1 MKEVI
6 DLIKKLTGKDAVVD
20 SRLMGGMSNRTYI
33 VTIDDKKHTFR
44 IPGKKAET
52 FVNRDIEK
60 KCIEAVDGLNIN
72 NKTLLLDLED
82 GYKLAE
88 FVEGTPLNELA
99 DLHLE
104 EVATLLKT
112 LHNADTR
119 FENDYDP
126 FGRLSEYELL
136 NEDLSEEYFA
146 TRQKFFKHKEYLSS
160 LPKVM
165 AHGDSQKSNF
175 VIGEKC
181 YLLDWEFAGN
191 NDFYYDIACFG
202 NVDFNDAIQLLEVY
216 LGHKPSDEELNRLTL
231 WRTFQCLQWHNVALY
246 KDVIG
251 LSEEL
256 NVPFKAVAG
265 KYLNLANELLSTL
278 RK

>member
-6 DLIKKLTGKDAVVD
+6 SLIKELTGKDATVD

-33 VTIDDKKHTFR
+33 VTIEDKKYTFR

-52 FVNRDIEK
+52 FVDRVEEEK
-60 KCIEAVDGLNIN
+60 NIKKVDALQIN
-72 NKTLLLDLED
+72 NKTVLLDLEG

-88 FVEGTPLNELA
+88 FVEGTPLNELE

-104 EVATLLKT
+104 EVASLLKT
-112 LHNADTR
+112 LHESDER

-126 FGRLSEYELL
+126 FNRLSTYELL
-136 NEDLSEEYFA
+136 NELSEAYYSTKAEFL
-146 TRQKFFKHKEYLSS
+146 KHKDYLES

-165 AHGDSQKSNF
+165 AHGDSQKSNI
-175 VIGEKC
+175 VIGDKC

-216 LGHKPSDEELNRLTL
+216 LGHKPTDEEYNRLTL

-246 KDVIG
+246 KDLIG

-256 NVPFKAVAG
+256 NVPFKAVAD
-265 KYLNLANELLSTL
+265 KYLEKANNLLNSL
-278 RK
+278 K

>member
-1 MKEVI
+1 MTEVVN
-6 DLIKKLTGKDAVVD
+6 LIKELTGKDATVV

-33 VTIDDKKHTFR
+33 VEMEGKKYTFR

-52 FVNRDIEK
+52 FVDRVDEEK
-60 KCIEAVDGLNIN
+60 NIKAVDHLGIN
-72 NKTLLLDLED
+72 NNTLLLDLEG

-88 FVEGTPLNELA
+88 YVEGTPLNEL
-99 DLHLE
+99 DELHLE

-112 LHNADTR
+112 LHNSEGA
-119 FENDYDP
+119 FEKDYAP
-126 FGRLSEYELL
+126 FERLTEYEAL
-136 NEDLSEEYFA
+136 NDNLKEEYF
-146 TRQKFFKHKEYLSS
+146 TSRDKFFEYKEYLMS

-175 VIGEKC
+175 VIGDKC

-216 LGHKPSDEELNRLTL
+216 LGHLPTDEEYNRLTL

-246 KDVIG
+246 KDKIG

-256 NVPFKAVAG
+256 GVDFKFVAD
-265 KYLNLANELLSTL
+265 KYLEKANNLMNTL
-278 RK
+278 K

>member
-1 MKEVI
+1 MNEVIQLIKEV
-6 DLIKKLTGKDAVVD
+6 TGNDATVV

-33 VTIDDKKHTFR
+33 VEIDNKKYTFR

-52 FVNRDIEK
+52 FVDRVVENKNIK
-60 KCIEAVDGLNIN
+60 MVDSLNIN
-72 NKTLLLDLED
+72 NKTLVLDINN

-88 FVEGTPLNELA
+88 YVEGTPLNELE
-99 DLHLE
+99 DLNLSS
-104 EVATLLKT
+104 VAELLKK
-112 LHNADTR
+112 LHNYEGK
-119 FENDYDP
+119 FENDYAP
-126 FGRLSEYELL
+126 FTRLKEYESLNDDLL
-136 NEDLSEEYFA
+136 PEYYE
-146 TRQKFFKHKEYLSS
+146 TRDRFFVHKEYLEA

-175 VIGEKC
+175 VIGSKN

-202 NVDFNDAIQLLEVY
+202 NVDYNDAIALLEEY
-216 LGHKPSDEELNRLTL
+216 LGHKPTNEEFNRLTL

-246 KDVIG
+246 KDKIG

-256 NVPFKAVAG
+256 GVDFKFVAG
-265 KYLNLANELLSTL
+265 KYLEKANNLLAML
-278 RK
+278 K